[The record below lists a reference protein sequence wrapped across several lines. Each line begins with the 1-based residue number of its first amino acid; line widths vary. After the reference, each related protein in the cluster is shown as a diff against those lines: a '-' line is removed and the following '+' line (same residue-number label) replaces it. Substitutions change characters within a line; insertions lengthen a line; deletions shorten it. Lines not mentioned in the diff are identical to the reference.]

1 MITNTKSR
9 SGGADQ
15 IIRAYPGQDT
25 YGILKAIRAAGRG
38 RIIFNNILFE
48 EYGNISDKVGSYALN
63 TSLNGKESRYICSTK
78 YTNKKREQ
86 I

>member
-1 MITNTKSR
+1 MITNSNNR

-38 RIIFNNILFE
+38 RIIFNNILCE
-48 EYGNISDKVGSYALN
+48 NPEQSSDKVGSYALN
-63 TSLNGKESRYICSTK
+63 TSFDGKESRYLCST
-78 YTNKKREQ
+78 Q
-86 I
+86 

>member
-1 MITNTKSR
+1 MITDTKSR

-15 IIRAYPGQDT
+15 IIRAYPGEDT

-48 EYGNISDKVGSYALN
+48 ESGNTSDKVGSYALN
-63 TSLNGKESRYICSTK
+63 TSFDGKESRYLCST
-78 YTNKKREQ
+78 Q
-86 I
+86 